1 VKAGQARPAFT
12 DHSVLKTAVLF
23 ALSGLGL
30 ALALFRGNLV
40 RRYVVE
46 GDSMLRAYRPGDHLI
61 AEGLSYRLRPPR
73 PGEVVVVR
81 QPGGGGRL
89 DLKRLFAGP
98 GANVAVGDLPRVL
111 AEDEWFVIG
120 DNLDAS
126 TDSRERGPVRRQ
138 DIVGRVWFRY

>member
-1 VKAGQARPAFT
+1 M
-12 DHSVLKTAVLF
+12 LKTTIIF
-23 ALSGLGL
+23 ALSGLGI
-30 ALALFRGNLV
+30 ALALFRGRLV

-46 GDSMLRAYRPGDHLI
+46 GDSMLQAYRPGDRLI
-61 AEGLSYRLRPPR
+61 AEGLSYRLRSPR

-81 QPGGGGRL
+81 QPGGGSRL

-98 GANVAVGDLPRVL
+98 GATVTVGGAPRVL
-111 AEDEWFVIG
+111 TADEWFVVG

-126 TDSRERGPVRRQ
+126 TDSRELGPVLRP